1 MSKNL
6 LKNESHSDGEH
17 WISISDMMTALM
29 LVFMLIAISFMLRV
43 TQQNQEIKQ
52 LAEDY
57 QEIKKEIYEELQIE
71 FKDDLED
78 WNAEILPNYLI
89 VRFKDVDV
97 MFKQGESELTEA
109 FKQRL
114 EDFFPRYLEILAQK
128 KYKNEIEDIRIEGH
142 TSSEWENARSEEE
155 AYLNNMELSQ
165 NRARKVLSYLL
176 TLDKSREK
184 FDWLKSTVTA
194 NGMSFSNLIYKQEKP
209 NIEDKQLSRRVDFRV
224 VIKAEERIREISG
237 EGDL

>member
-1 MSKNL
+1 MNKNL
-6 LKNESHSDGEH
+6 LQNDSHSDGEH

-57 QEIKKEIYEELQIE
+57 QKIKKEIYEELQIE
-71 FKDDLED
+71 FEDDLED

-97 MFKQGESELTEA
+97 MFQQGESDLTDS
-109 FKQRL
+109 FKNRL
-114 EDFFPRYLEILAQK
+114 EEFFPRYLSILTQD
-128 KYKNEIEDIRIEGH
+128 KYINEIEDVRIEGH
-142 TSSEWENARSEEE
+142 TSSEWGNGKSEEE

-176 TLDKSREK
+176 TLNKSKQK
-184 FDWLKSTVTA
+184 FDWLKNTVTA
-194 NGMSFSNLIYKQEKP
+194 NGMSFSNLIYK
-209 NIEDKQLSRRVDFRV
+209 EDKVELS
-224 VIKAEERIREISG
+224 KSLG
-237 EGDL
+237 EN